1 VSTHFIGRNPI
12 SKRRKHAS
20 SQPVQVDRLPPDLN
34 VAAMAAIAE
43 TLTLSEARYLR
54 GPLIQPR
61 LNGWD
66 FPDRLRP
73 IVPLARWLQVL
84 RGRHDER
91 ETDLASDEEAIG
103 YISCVSLDAPLDRD
117 WAEIFFYLGQQV
129 FPRWNLINGQAVHS
143 ALGLDRPIVLHDQQ
157 IADLTRFRRWL
168 RRKVE
173 EGAKRS
179 HSAKRNPRSRSS
191 I

>member
-1 VSTHFIGRNPI
+1 MSVT
-12 SKRRKHAS
+12 
-20 SQPVQVDRLPPDLN
+20 QPVQVDRLPPDLN
-34 VAAMAAIAE
+34 VDVWAAVAE
-43 TLTLSEARYLR
+43 TLTVSETRYLR

-61 LNGWD
+61 FGGWD

-73 IVPLARWLQVL
+73 IVPVARWLQVL
-84 RGRHDER
+84 HGRHAEH
-91 ETDLASDEEAIG
+91 EKDLASEEEAIG

-117 WAEIFFYLGQQV
+117 WAEIYFYLGQQV
-129 FPRWNLINGQAVHS
+129 FPRWNLIGGQPVHT

-157 IADLTRFRRWL
+157 IADVTRFRRWL

-179 HSAKRNPRSRSS
+179 APVKRHSSS
-191 I
+191 HSNV

>member
-1 VSTHFIGRNPI
+1 MPVT
-12 SKRRKHAS
+12 
-20 SQPVQVDRLPPDLN
+20 QPVQVDQLPPDLDL
-34 VAAMAAIAE
+34 AAWAAVVE
-43 TLTLSEARYLR
+43 TLTVSETRYLH

-61 LNGWD
+61 FGGWD

-73 IVPLARWLQVL
+73 IIPVARWLQVV

-91 ETDLASDEEAIG
+91 ERDLASEEEAIG

-143 ALGLDRPIVLHDQQ
+143 ALGFDRLIVLHDQQ
-157 IADLTRFRRWL
+157 LADLTRFRRWL

-179 HSAKRNPRSRSS
+179 TPVKRHSSS
-191 I
+191 HSNV

>member
-1 VSTHFIGRNPI
+1 MPI
-12 SKRRKHAS
+12 T
-20 SQPVQVDRLPPDLN
+20 QPVQVDQLPPDLN
-34 VAAMAAIAE
+34 VATWAAIAE

-54 GPLIQPR
+54 GPTLAPHRTACGSSAGVIQPH

-66 FPDRLRP
+66 FSDRLRP
-73 IVPLARWLQVL
+73 IVPVARWLQVL
-84 RGRHDER
+84 RGRRDEC
-91 ETDLASDEEAIG
+91 EKDLASEEEAIG

-129 FPRWNLINGQAVHS
+129 FPRWNWIDGQAVHI

-157 IADLTRFRRWL
+157 LADLIHFRRWL

-179 HSAKRNPRSRSS
+179 APTKRNASNRSNA
-191 I
+191 

>member
-1 VSTHFIGRNPI
+1 MSVT
-12 SKRRKHAS
+12 
-20 SQPVQVDRLPPDLN
+20 QPVQVDRLPPDLN
-34 VAAMAAIAE
+34 VDVWAAVAE
-43 TLTLSEARYLR
+43 TLTVSETRYLR

-61 LNGWD
+61 FGGWD

-73 IVPLARWLQVL
+73 IVPVARWLQVL
-84 RGRHDER
+84 HGRHAEH
-91 ETDLASDEEAIG
+91 EKDLASEEEAIG

-117 WAEIFFYLGQQV
+117 WAEIYFYLGQQV
-129 FPRWNLINGQAVHS
+129 FPRWNLIGAQSVHN

-157 IADLTRFRRWL
+157 LADLARFRRWL

-179 HSAKRNPRSRSS
+179 APTNRNASHRSKV
-191 I
+191 

>member
-1 VSTHFIGRNPI
+1 MPVTQPI
-12 SKRRKHAS
+12 
-20 SQPVQVDRLPPDLN
+20 QVDRLPSDLN
-34 VAAMAAIAE
+34 VDGWAAIAE
-43 TLTLSEARYLR
+43 MLTVSEARYLR
-54 GPLIQPR
+54 GPIVQPH

-73 IVPLARWLQVL
+73 IVPVARWLQVL
-84 RGRHDER
+84 RGRHEEHER
-91 ETDLASDEEAIG
+91 DLASEEEAIG

-117 WAEIFFYLGQQV
+117 WAEIYFYLGQQV
-129 FPRWNLINGQAVHS
+129 FPRWNLISSQPVHV

-157 IADLTRFRRWL
+157 LADLTRFRRWL

-179 HSAKRNPRSRSS
+179 ASIKRNPSSRSNA
-191 I
+191 

>member
-1 VSTHFIGRNPI
+1 MPVTQPI
-12 SKRRKHAS
+12 
-20 SQPVQVDRLPPDLN
+20 QVDQLPPDLDIDTW
-34 VAAMAAIAE
+34 AAIAE
-43 TLTLSEARYLR
+43 TLTVSETRYLR
-54 GPLIQPR
+54 GPVIQPH
-61 LNGWD
+61 LGGWG

-73 IVPLARWLQVL
+73 IVPIARWLQVL

-91 ETDLASDEEAIG
+91 EKDLASEEEAIG

-117 WAEIFFYLGQQV
+117 WAEIYFYLGQQV
-129 FPRWNLINGQAVHS
+129 FPRWNLVSGEAVHI

-173 EGAKRS
+173 EGAK
-179 HSAKRNPRSRSS
+179 HSQGVKRNPRSRPNV
-191 I
+191 

>member
-1 VSTHFIGRNPI
+1 MPVT
-12 SKRRKHAS
+12 
-20 SQPVQVDRLPPDLN
+20 QPVQVDRLPPDLN
-34 VAAMAAIAE
+34 ADAWAAIAE
-43 TLTLSEARYLR
+43 ALTVSETRYLH

-61 LNGWD
+61 LHGWG
-66 FPDRLRP
+66 FPDLLRP
-73 IVPLARWLQVL
+73 IVPVARWQQVL

-91 ETDLASDEEAIG
+91 EKDLASEEEAIG

-129 FPRWNLINGQAVHS
+129 FPRWNLISGQPVHS

-157 IADLTRFRRWL
+157 IVDLIRFRRWL

-173 EGAKRS
+173 EGAQRS
-179 HSAKRNPRSRSS
+179 QSAKQNQRSRSNA
-191 I
+191 